1 MFSNSEHCNLVLM
14 YEIESGM
21 DFHDPSQLKPRRT
34 SGI

>member
-14 YEIESGM
+14 YEIESEMG
-21 DFHDPSQLKPRRT
+21 FHDPSQLELRRT